1 VFLRSKPSTAA
12 IREFL
17 ARQAQSRFSYPAVG
31 CSVSASARARY
42 VIDHNRA
49 LLGHGERVWEHA
61 VQAIHDW
68 RMFTMDWLQL
78 CWPDVPITA
87 ESNVAVLV
95 RHFGFWSLNAARIV
109 YVINNNDGPVKRYGF
124 AYGTLLDHSESGE
137 ERFSV
142 EWHSHDD
149 SVWYDLWA
157 FSRPRVLAAWLGY
170 PLARRLQHRFQGDSK
185 AAMARAVAE
194 NSPKGLLGHSGV

>member
-1 VFLRSKPSTAA
+1 VFLRSKPSNAA

-17 ARQAQSRFSYPAVG
+17 ARQAQSRFSYSTVG
-31 CSVSASARARY
+31 CSVSVSAPGGY

-49 LLGHGERVWEHA
+49 LLGHGERVWQRA

-68 RMFTMDWLQL
+68 RMFNMDWLQL

-95 RHFGFWSLNAARIV
+95 RHFGFWSLNAARIA
-109 YVINNNDGPVKRYGF
+109 YVINQNDGLVKRYGF

-142 EWHSHDD
+142 EWHTHDD
-149 SVWYDLWA
+149 TVWYDLWA
-157 FSRPRVLAAWLGY
+157 YSRPGTLAAWLGY
-170 PLARRLQHRFQGDSK
+170 PFSRRLQHRFQRDSK

-194 NSPKGLLGHSGV
+194 NGPKAS